1 MFRPLTVITKEKLVV
16 YPVNSHRPKIFS
28 FPYKVKRGVGWI
40 EKSLSIKTLEVDD
53 LEPFRAPYAEL
64 RFQEVD

>member
-1 MFRPLTVITKEKLVV
+1 MSRLLTVITEKELIV
-16 YPVNSHRPKIFS
+16 YPVYSHRPKIFS

-40 EKSLSIKTLEVDD
+40 EKSLSIKTLKVDD